1 VENIP
6 KAFNRVGSNFN
17 FQFFMEENTTST
29 QEQSVSQE
37 QQTAK
42 ENNPTIIIQNSSKS
56 NGIGTAG
63 FVLALIAVFL
73 GWVPVLGWIIW
84 LLGLVLSGIG
94 VTKTPKG
101 LAIAGL
107 VLSLIGLVI
116 LILLA
121 TVFATAAAVSSMP
134 VQ

>member
-1 VENIP
+1 
-6 KAFNRVGSNFN
+6 
-17 FQFFMEENTTST
+17 MEENTTST

-107 VLSLIGLVI
+107 VHSFSYCFCNSGSCFFNASTIRIYKKGYLRFFSDSLFL
-116 LILLA
+116 
-121 TVFATAAAVSSMP
+121 
-134 VQ
+134 

>member
-1 VENIP
+1 
-6 KAFNRVGSNFN
+6 
-17 FQFFMEENTTST
+17 MEENATST

-42 ENNPTIIIQNSSKS
+42 ENNPTII
-56 NGIGTAG
+56 
-63 FVLALIAVFL
+63 
-73 GWVPVLGWIIW
+73 
-84 LLGLVLSGIG
+84 
-94 VTKTPKG
+94 TKTPKG
-101 LAIAGL
+101 LAIAWL

>member
-1 VENIP
+1 
-6 KAFNRVGSNFN
+6 
-17 FQFFMEENTTST
+17 MEENTTST

-42 ENNPTIIIQNSSKS
+42 ENTPTIIIQNSSKS

-84 LLGLVLSGIG
+84 LLGLVLSGVG

>member
-1 VENIP
+1 
-6 KAFNRVGSNFN
+6 
-17 FQFFMEENTTST
+17 MEENTTST

-73 GWVPVLGWIIW
+73 LGSRFR
-84 LLGLVLSGIG
+84 VDY
-94 VTKTPKG
+94 
-101 LAIAGL
+101 LAFR
-107 VLSLIGLVI
+107 
-116 LILLA
+116 
-121 TVFATAAAVSSMP
+121 TCPFRYRCY
-134 VQ
+134 

>member
-1 VENIP
+1 
-6 KAFNRVGSNFN
+6 
-17 FQFFMEENTTST
+17 MEENTTST

-73 GWVPVLGWIIW
+73 G
-84 LLGLVLSGIG
+84 
-94 VTKTPKG
+94 
-101 LAIAGL
+101 
-107 VLSLIGLVI
+107 
-116 LILLA
+116 
-121 TVFATAAAVSSMP
+121 
-134 VQ
+134 